1 MKLRPCLGAG
11 NMNEFAQK
19 SIAEVSAAL
28 REGLIS
34 CEELARFYL
43 ETIRDKNSDLNAY
56 LEVYDDALNQAEE
69 ADAKIADGSLKSPL
83 AGIPIAV
90 KDNILIRGR
99 RTTAG
104 SKILKNY
111 FASYDAAVIEK
122 LKANGAVFLGKT
134 NMDEFAMGSSTENS
148 AYGPAKNPRDA
159 SRVPGGSSGGSAAA
173 VAAGLCQA
181 ALGSDTGGSIRQ
193 PASFCGV
200 VGMKPSYGRVS
211 RSGLIAMAS
220 SLDQIGPVA
229 RSVGD
234 ARILYNAISGR
245 DAFDST
251 TAEFNQQAYS
261 PTARPFREAINNK
274 RELTV
279 GVPREYFGKGLDADV
294 GKTIRAAI
302 DKCGGLGFSVK
313 EISLPHAG
321 YALAAYYIIMPAE
334 VSANLARFDGIR
346 YGHRT
351 AQAKNLLEVYEKSR
365 DEGFGPEPK
374 RRIILG
380 TYALSYGY
388 YDAYYLKAQK
398 VRRLIKDD
406 FANAFKEVDFILGPT
421 APTPAFK
428 FGEKTE
434 DPLQMYLADIYTV
447 AINLA
452 GVPALSL
459 PAGSVERDGTKLPVG
474 LQIIGKWF
482 AEDALFDFAE
492 KMESVLI

>member
-1 MKLRPCLGAG
+1 
-11 NMNEFAQK
+11 MNEFAQK
-19 SIAEVSAAL
+19 PIAEVSAAL
-28 REGLIS
+28 CEGLIS

-43 ETIRDKNSDLNAY
+43 ETIRDKNPDLNAY

-122 LKANGAVFLGKT
+122 LKAHGAIFLGKT

-148 AYGPAKNPRDA
+148 AYGPTKNPRDT

-173 VAAGLCQA
+173 VAGGLCHA

-234 ARILYNAISGR
+234 ARILYDAIFGR

-251 TAEFNQQAYS
+251 TAEFKQQ
-261 PTARPFREAINNK
+261 EAINNK
-274 RELTV
+274 QELTI
-279 GVPREYFGKGLDADV
+279 GVPREYFGKGVDADV
-294 GKTIRAAI
+294 EKTIRAAI
-302 DKCGGLGFSVK
+302 DKCGDLGFSVK
-313 EISLPHAG
+313 EISLTHAE

-351 AQAKNLLEVYEKSR
+351 TQAKNLLEVYEKSR

-380 TYALSYGY
+380 TYALSHGY

>member
-1 MKLRPCLGAG
+1 MQI
-11 NMNEFAQK
+11 NDY
-19 SIAEVSAAL
+19 SITDLNAAIRRGDLSAE
-28 REGLIS
+28 ET
-34 CEELARFYL
+34 ARSYL
-43 ETIRDKNSDLNAY
+43 EIIRDKNPDLNAY
-56 LEVYDDALNQAEE
+56 LEVYDDVLNQAEE
-69 ADAKIADGSLKSPL
+69 ADTKIADGSLKSPL

-104 SKILKNY
+104 SKILNNY

-122 LKANGAVFLGKT
+122 LKAHGAIFLGKT

-148 AYGPAKNPRDA
+148 AFGPAKNPRDT
-159 SRVPGGSSGGSAAA
+159 SRVPGGSSGGSAVA
-173 VAAGLCQA
+173 VAAGLCHA

-200 VGMKPSYGRVS
+200 VGMKPTYGRVS

-220 SLDQIGPVA
+220 SLDQIGPMA
-229 RSVGD
+229 RRVED
-234 ARILYNAISGR
+234 ARILYDAISGR

-251 TAEFNQQAYS
+251 TAEFKQQ
-261 PTARPFREAINNK
+261 EAINNK
-274 RELTV
+274 QKLTV
-279 GVPREYFGKGLDADV
+279 GVPSEYFGKGLDGDV
-294 GKTIRAAI
+294 EKTIRAAI
-302 DKCGGLGFSVK
+302 DKCGDLGFMVK
-313 EISLPHAG
+313 EISLPHAEF
-321 YALAAYYIIMPAE
+321 ALAAYYIIMPAE

-380 TYALSYGY
+380 AYTLSHGY

-406 FANAFKEVDFILGPT
+406 FAKAFEEVDFILGPT

-459 PAGSVERDGTKLPVG
+459 PAGSVERDGVKLPVG

-482 AEDALFDFAE
+482 GEDVLFDFAE
-492 KMESVLI
+492 EVERVIGDIHNFKY